1 MSAIDE
7 IKKEIIERHQAAGP
21 QPDTPAEAQEAPKE
35 KPNQVKPAKK
45 EMMKAEIE
53 AYKQKMMEK
62 EEARYL
68 GKPAKSEKKAK
79 KAKSSKPAKPAKSE
93 KPEKPEKK
101 AKKTKKVQKVQKSKK
116 EQKVQKPPV
125 QTAKMPKILKPLVP
139 LYLLRIPGLP
149 KGDCLAICY
158 AEGADA

>member
-1 MSAIDE
+1 MSTLDE
-7 IKKEIIERHQAAGP
+7 IKKEIVERHQSAGP
-21 QPDTPAEAQEAPKE
+21 QPDTPAASQEAPKE

-45 EMMKAEIE
+45 EMTKAEIE

-68 GKPAKSEKKAK
+68 GKPAKKAK
-79 KAKSSKPAKPAKSE
+79 KSKKA
-93 KPEKPEKK
+93 KPEKPEKPAKSVKK
-101 AKKTKKVQKVQKSKK
+101 AKKVQKVQTSKK
-116 EQKVQKPPV
+116 EQKVQKVQKPPV
-125 QTAKMPKILKPLVP
+125 QTVKMPKILKPLVP

>member
-35 KPNQVKPAKK
+35 KPKPAKK
-45 EMMKAEIE
+45 EMTKAEIE

-79 KAKSSKPAKPAKSE
+79 KAKSSKPAKS
-93 KPEKPEKK
+93 EKPEKK
-101 AKKTKKVQKVQKSKK
+101 AKKTKKVQKSKK

>member
-1 MSAIDE
+1 MSTLDE
-7 IKKEIIERHQAAGP
+7 IKKEIVDRHQSAGP
-21 QPDTPAEAQEAPKE
+21 QPDTPASQEAPKE

-45 EMMKAEIE
+45 EMTKAEIE

-68 GKPAKSEKKAK
+68 GKPAKSSKKAK
-79 KAKSSKPAKPAKSE
+79 KAKSSKPAKTEKPAKPAKSV
-93 KPEKPEKK
+93 
-101 AKKTKKVQKVQKSKK
+101 KKTKKVQKSKK

-125 QTAKMPKILKPLVP
+125 QAAKMPKILKPLVP

>member
-1 MSAIDE
+1 MSTLDE
-7 IKKEIIERHQAAGP
+7 IKKEIVERHQSAGP
-21 QPDTPAEAQEAPKE
+21 QPDTPAASQEAPKE

-45 EMMKAEIE
+45 EMTKAEIE

-68 GKPAKSEKKAK
+68 GKPAKSAKKAK
-79 KAKSSKPAKPAKSE
+79 KAKSSKPAKS
-93 KPEKPEKK
+93 EKK
-101 AKKTKKVQKVQKSKK
+101 AKKPKKVQKVQKSKK
-116 EQKVQKPPV
+116 EQKIQKPPV

>member
-1 MSAIDE
+1 MSTLDE
-7 IKKEIIERHQAAGP
+7 IKKEIVERHQSAGP
-21 QPDTPAEAQEAPKE
+21 QPDAPAAAQESPKE
-35 KPNQVKPAKK
+35 KTNQVKPAKK
-45 EMMKAEIE
+45 EMTKAEIE

-68 GKPAKSEKKAK
+68 GKPAK
-79 KAKSSKPAKPAKSE
+79 KAKSSKPAKSE
-93 KPEKPEKK
+93 KPEKSEKK
-101 AKKTKKVQKVQKSKK
+101 AKKPKKVQKVQKSKK

>member
-45 EMMKAEIE
+45 EMTKAEIE
-53 AYKQKMMEK
+53 AYKQKMMDK

-68 GKPAKSEKKAK
+68 GKPAKSSKSAKKAK
-79 KAKSSKPAKPAKSE
+79 KAKPAKPAK
-93 KPEKPEKK
+93 PEKK
-101 AKKTKKVQKVQKSKK
+101 TKKVQKSKK

>member
-1 MSAIDE
+1 MSTLDE
-7 IKKEIIERHQAAGP
+7 IKKEIVERHQSAGP
-21 QPDTPAEAQEAPKE
+21 QPDAPAASQEAPKE

-45 EMMKAEIE
+45 EMTKAEIE
-53 AYKQKMMEK
+53 AFKQKMMEK

-68 GKPAKSEKKAK
+68 GKPAKSSKKAK
-79 KAKSSKPAKPAKSE
+79 KAKSSKP
-93 KPEKPEKK
+93 EKPEKK
-101 AKKTKKVQKVQKSKK
+101 AKSEKKAKKVQKVQKSKK

-125 QTAKMPKILKPLVP
+125 QAAKMPKILKPLVP

>member
-1 MSAIDE
+1 MSTLDE
-7 IKKEIIERHQAAGP
+7 IKKEIVERHQSAGP
-21 QPDTPAEAQEAPKE
+21 QPDAPAASQEAPKE

-45 EMMKAEIE
+45 EMTKAEIE
-53 AYKQKMMEK
+53 AFKQKMMEK

-68 GKPAKSEKKAK
+68 GKPAKSAK
-79 KAKSSKPAKPAKSE
+79 KSKKVKSEKPAKSE
-93 KPEKPEKK
+93 KK
-101 AKKTKKVQKVQKSKK
+101 AKKPKKVQKVQKSKK

>member
-1 MSAIDE
+1 MSTLDE
-7 IKKEIIERHQAAGP
+7 IKKEIVERHQSAGP
-21 QPDTPAEAQEAPKE
+21 QPDAPAASQEAPKK

-45 EMMKAEIE
+45 EMTKAEIE
-53 AYKQKMMEK
+53 AFKQKMMEK

-68 GKPAKSEKKAK
+68 GKQAKSAKKSK
-79 KAKSSKPAKPAKSE
+79 KAKSSKPAKTEKPAKPAKSV
-93 KPEKPEKK
+93 
-101 AKKTKKVQKVQKSKK
+101 KKTKKVQKSKK

-125 QTAKMPKILKPLVP
+125 QAAKMPKILKPLVP

>member
-1 MSAIDE
+1 MSTLDE
-7 IKKEIIERHQAAGP
+7 IKKEIVDRHQSAGP
-21 QPDTPAEAQEAPKE
+21 QPDTPAAQEAPKE
-35 KPNQVKPAKK
+35 KTNQVKPAKK
-45 EMMKAEIE
+45 KMTKAEIE
-53 AYKQKMMEK
+53 AYKRKMMEK

-68 GKPAKSEKKAK
+68 GKPAKSSKS
-79 KAKSSKPAKPAKSE
+79 AKSAKSE
-93 KPEKPEKK
+93 KKADKP
-101 AKKTKKVQKVQKSKK
+101 KKVQKVQKSKK

>member
-35 KPNQVKPAKK
+35 KPKPAKK
-45 EMMKAEIE
+45 EMTKAEIE

-68 GKPAKSEKKAK
+68 GKPAKKAK
-79 KAKSSKPAKPAKSE
+79 KSKKAKPAKTE
-93 KPEKPEKK
+93 KPV
-101 AKKTKKVQKVQKSKK
+101 KKTKKVQKVQKSKK
-116 EQKVQKPPV
+116 EQKVQKVQKPPV
-125 QTAKMPKILKPLVP
+125 QAAKMPKILKPLVP

>member
-21 QPDTPAEAQEAPKE
+21 QPDTPAASQEAPKE

-45 EMMKAEIE
+45 EMTKAEIE

-68 GKPAKSEKKAK
+68 GKPTKSAKKAK
-79 KAKSSKPAKPAKSE
+79 KAKPSKPEKPAKPAKS
-93 KPEKPEKK
+93 

-116 EQKVQKPPV
+116 EQKVQKPV

>member
-1 MSAIDE
+1 MSTLDE
-7 IKKEIIERHQAAGP
+7 IKKEIVERHKSAG
-21 QPDTPAEAQEAPKE
+21 QQTDTPAASQEAPKE
-35 KPNQVKPAKK
+35 KTNQVKPAKK
-45 EMMKAEIE
+45 EMTKAEIE
-53 AYKQKMMEK
+53 AYKQKMIEK

-68 GKPAKSEKKAK
+68 GKQAKKAKKAK
-79 KAKSSKPAKPAKSE
+79 KAKSEKPAKPV
-93 KPEKPEKK
+93 KPVKLVKK
-101 AKKTKKVQKVQKSKK
+101 AKEVQKVQKSKK

-125 QTAKMPKILKPLVP
+125 QTVKMPKVLKPLVP